1 MPPMSR
7 NTRSTPLRPGFAAT
21 FNGCHGARPCANHRS
36 AKILSHSQL
45 ILKKA
50 SGIATVA
57 ATFPQS
63 DRCPMGL
70 RCRDRARGA
79 RRRRWIAGGMPDRGV
94 QQQQTSYPTNRSHQC
109 ACQVLRAVLKRRSAI
124 DGSWGC
130 AFRRGGSQW
139 SAPFSRW

>member
-7 NTRSTPLRPGFAAT
+7 NTRSTRYAPGFAAP
-21 FNGCHGARPCANHRS
+21 FNGCHGPRPCANHRS
-36 AKILSHSQL
+36 ATILSHSQL

-79 RRRRWIAGGMPDRGV
+79 RRRRWIAGGVCQIAGYNNSRQVTRQIGA
-94 QQQQTSYPTNRSHQC
+94 TNVPAKFCGRY
-109 ACQVLRAVLKRRSAI
+109 
-124 DGSWGC
+124 
-130 AFRRGGSQW
+130 
-139 SAPFSRW
+139 